1 MLLWRRWGKRWLQAD
16 RGSASLEFLGVG
28 LLLLLPTVYLI
39 LVMAA
44 LQGAALAAEGAARH
58 AARMYAV
65 SPDDATGRDRA
76 ERAIVFGL
84 EDFGISRSTATVG
97 VDCRPRSTSCLTRGG
112 TITVRVRV
120 QVTLPLVPEII
131 AVQVGGSV
139 PVEGSATAPVSRL
152 WGSE

>member
-1 MLLWRRWGKRWLQAD
+1 MLLWRRWGERRLQSD

-65 SPDDATGRDRA
+65 SPDDATGRERA
-76 ERAIVFGL
+76 ERAIAFGL
-84 EDFGISRSTATVG
+84 EDFGIHRSTATVG
-97 VDCRPRSTSCLTRGG
+97 VECRPRPASCLTRAG
-112 TITVRVRV
+112 TITVVVRV
-120 QVTLPLVPEII
+120 EVVLPLLPEVV
-131 AVQVGGSV
+131 AVRSRGTV
-139 PVEGSATAPVSRL
+139 PVEASATAPVSRL